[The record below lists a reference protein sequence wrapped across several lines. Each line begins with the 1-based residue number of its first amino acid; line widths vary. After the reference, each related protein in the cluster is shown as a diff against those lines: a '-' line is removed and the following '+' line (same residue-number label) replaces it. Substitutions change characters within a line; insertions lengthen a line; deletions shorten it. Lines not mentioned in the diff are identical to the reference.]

1 MYLVTL
7 RIEDVPVIV
16 HSTFERIADAKI
28 VKERNA
34 IPSFE
39 FTLYPKSRAY
49 DAITHYTTTVTCQ
62 RMSDGA
68 MEFEGR
74 IISAVPSMDSDG
86 SVCKVVTCEG
96 LEGYLCDSEQPY
108 TEERTWEG
116 DTERTGLQEFV
127 DYVLENHNARV
138 EPEKRVYR
146 GIVDVPTF
154 KTTDNVTKG
163 TNFERTLDL
172 FQEKIV
178 KVFGGEWRVRRGDDG
193 LLYLDYRD
201 MLGTVR
207 KTPIRVGHNMES
219 ASREPDPERLITR
232 LYPRGAKLKRTE
244 KDEDGA
250 EREVETEERL
260 GIAEVNGG
268 KPYIDDEKAMADFG
282 IIEGHADWD
291 DVTDP
296 LNLMTKAEA
305 WLEDNNA
312 FPVSTEVSALDLSLI
327 GIDPDSFAIY
337 DWYPC
342 YNDLIDLDEKL
353 EIVKQTI
360 DINDPTASSFVL
372 GESTQT
378 QSNKIA
384 ALEGLAGE
392 VEIVKSQS
400 HTTVIN
406 LENSIRYTMA
416 AIQVAED
423 KIVSTV
429 GEQIVQTTERI
440 DGEITV
446 IESRVSTIE
455 QTATQII
462 LDVSVL
468 EQSQREMSSQI
479 ALMPDQII
487 STVTE
492 GYEAYV
498 DGEIRTVNTA
508 ISEVVQKAD
517 SIESTVQGLQA
528 AYGTCT
534 TAAATVAKTV
544 SAANFR
550 LFKGATIS
558 VKFSYANTAANPTMN
573 VNGTGAKRIVDRYT
587 NSEVT
592 WNAGDVLSFVY
603 SGTYWYISDCGSKS
617 QIKQLQDS
625 ITLKVS
631 KGDVSSQLS
640 VESGAITIASN
651 RFSWSSTYSSMTKYG
666 ALTCTSGK
674 IGGFTIS
681 SYSIYNDLMTL
692 SSNGLTLYD
701 TPSGGTKELMG
712 GIGTNNY
719 TGNPNING
727 LVFDLETQ
735 GDYMTW
741 ASRMKSSDTSYTYR
755 LLYTRTAFSTYAADS
770 LNVSCRLDVWSE
782 SYWHNWTAHD
792 FWFDVESGGADGGKT
807 LTTGSGSSLGTI
819 RLQSPSG
826 TYWDVNVKH
835 GIIC

>member
-1 MYLVTL
+1 M
-7 RIEDVPVIV
+7 R
-16 HSTFERIADAKI
+16 
-28 VKERNA
+28 
-34 IPSFE
+34 
-39 FTLYPKSRAY
+39 
-49 DAITHYTTTVTCQ
+49 
-62 RMSDGA
+62 
-68 MEFEGR
+68 
-74 IISAVPSMDSDG
+74 G
-86 SVCKVVTCEG
+86 SG
-96 LEGYLCDSEQPY
+96 GDLCDSEQPY

-146 GIVDVPTF
+146 GTVDVPTF

-178 KVFGGEWRVRRGDDG
+178 NVFGGEWRVRRGDDG
-193 LLYLDYRD
+193 RIHLDYRD

-207 KTPIRVGHNMES
+207 KTPMRVGHNMES
-219 ASREPDPERLITR
+219 ASREPDPERLVTR

-244 KDEDGA
+244 RDEDGT

-260 GIAEVNGG
+260 SIAEVNGG

-327 GIDPDSFAIY
+327 GIDPDSFALY

-342 YNDLIDLDEKL
+342 YNDLIGLDEKL

-360 DINDPTASSFVL
+360 DVNDPTASSFVL

-406 LENSIRYTMA
+406 LENSVRYTMS

-423 KIVSTV
+423 RIVSTV

-468 EQSQREMSSQI
+468 EQSQREMNAQL

-498 DGEIRTVNTA
+498 DGEIRDGQHRDLRGRP
-508 ISEVVQKAD
+508 EGRQHR
-517 SIESTVQGLQA
+517 EHGPGSTGSLRNLRHTRRDGREDGLCGELQAVQGGDDLGQVLVREQRREPDHERQRHGRKTHRQPLHEHGGRVERRGRPVLRVLRHLLVYLGLRVEVADQA
-528 AYGTCT
+528 APGQHH
-534 TAAATVAKTV
+534 AQGEQG
-544 SAANFR
+544 R
-550 LFKGATIS
+550 
-558 VKFSYANTAANPTMN
+558 
-573 VNGTGAKRIVDRYT
+573 R
-587 NSEVT
+587 
-592 WNAGDVLSFVY
+592 
-603 SGTYWYISDCGSKS
+603 
-617 QIKQLQDS
+617 
-625 ITLKVS
+625 
-631 KGDVSSQLS
+631 
-640 VESGAITIASN
+640 VEPAFG
-651 RFSWSSTYSSMTKYG
+651 RERRHQH
-666 ALTCTSGK
+666 LVEP
-674 IGGFTIS
+674 
-681 SYSIYNDLMTL
+681 L
-692 SSNGLTLYD
+692 
-701 TPSGGTKELMG
+701 LMG
-712 GIGTNNY
+712 EHL
-719 TGNPNING
+719 
-727 LVFDLETQ
+727 LVHDEVRRAHVHERQDRRVHHQLLVDLQ
-735 GDYMTW
+735 QPDDPFVQ
-741 ASRMKSSDTSYTYR
+741 R
-755 LLYTRTAFSTYAADS
+755 
-770 LNVSCRLDVWSE
+770 
-782 SYWHNWTAHD
+782 AH
-792 FWFDVESGGADGGKT
+792 A
-807 LTTGSGSSLGTI
+807 L
-819 RLQSPSG
+819 
-826 TYWDVNVKH
+826 
-835 GIIC
+835 

>member
-7 RIEDVPVIV
+7 RIEGVPVIV
-16 HSTFERIADAKI
+16 HSTFERIADAKV

-39 FTLYPKSRAY
+39 FALYPESRAY
-49 DAITHYTTTVTCQ
+49 DAITLYTTTVTCQ
-62 RMSDGA
+62 RMTDGLV
-68 MEFEGR
+68 EFEGR
-74 IISAVPSMDSDG
+74 VISAVPSMDSDG

-116 DTERTGLQEFV
+116 DTERTGLQQFV

-146 GIVDVPTF
+146 GTVDVPTF
-154 KTTDNVTKG
+154 KTTDNITKG

-178 KVFGGEWRVRRGDDG
+178 NVFGGEWRVRRGDDG
-193 LLYLDYRD
+193 RLYLDYRD

-207 KTPIRVGHNMES
+207 KTPMRVGHNMES
-219 ASREPDPERLITR
+219 ASREPDPERLVTR

-244 KDEDGA
+244 RDEDGT

-260 GIAEVNGG
+260 SIAEVNGG
-268 KPYIDDEKAMADFG
+268 KPYIDDEDAMADFG

-327 GIDPDSFAIY
+327 GIDPDSFALH

-342 YNDLIDLDEKL
+342 YNDLIGLDEKL

-406 LENSIRYTMA
+406 LENSIRYTMS

-423 KIVSTV
+423 RIVSTV

-492 GYEAYV
+492 GYETYV

-558 VKFSYANTAANPTMN
+558 VKFSYANTAASPTMN
-573 VNGTGAKRIVDRYT
+573 VNGTGAKHRRQVHELSGHLERRRRHLLRVLGHLLVHLRLRLEVADQAAPGQHHAQGEQGRRVEPALGRERRDQHHVEPLLVEQHLLVHDEVRRAHVHERQDRRLHHH
-587 NSEVT
+587 
-592 WNAGDVLSFVY
+592 VLLAQQRPH
-603 SGTYWYISDCGSKS
+603 DAE
-617 QIKQLQDS
+617 LQRP
-625 ITLKVS
+625 
-631 KGDVSSQLS
+631 QP
-640 VESGAITIASN
+640 EA
-651 RFSWSSTYSSMTKYG
+651 
-666 ALTCTSGK
+666 
-674 IGGFTIS
+674 
-681 SYSIYNDLMTL
+681 
-692 SSNGLTLYD
+692 
-701 TPSGGTKELMG
+701 
-712 GIGTNNY
+712 
-719 TGNPNING
+719 
-727 LVFDLETQ
+727 
-735 GDYMTW
+735 
-741 ASRMKSSDTSYTYR
+741 R
-755 LLYTRTAFSTYAADS
+755 LQQR
-770 LNVSCRLDVWSE
+770 
-782 SYWHNWTAHD
+782 
-792 FWFDVESGGADGGKT
+792 ADGPDRRQQHRG
-807 LTTGSGSSLGTI
+807 LGVDERS
-819 RLQSPSG
+819 RL
-826 TYWDVNVKH
+826 
-835 GIIC
+835 

>member
-1 MYLVTL
+1 
-7 RIEDVPVIV
+7 
-16 HSTFERIADAKI
+16 
-28 VKERNA
+28 
-34 IPSFE
+34 
-39 FTLYPKSRAY
+39 
-49 DAITHYTTTVTCQ
+49 
-62 RMSDGA
+62 
-68 MEFEGR
+68 
-74 IISAVPSMDSDG
+74 
-86 SVCKVVTCEG
+86 
-96 LEGYLCDSEQPY
+96 
-108 TEERTWEG
+108 
-116 DTERTGLQEFV
+116 
-127 DYVLENHNARV
+127 
-138 EPEKRVYR
+138 
-146 GIVDVPTF
+146 
-154 KTTDNVTKG
+154 
-163 TNFERTLDL
+163 
-172 FQEKIV
+172 
-178 KVFGGEWRVRRGDDG
+178 
-193 LLYLDYRD
+193 
-201 MLGTVR
+201 
-207 KTPIRVGHNMES
+207 
-219 ASREPDPERLITR
+219 
-232 LYPRGAKLKRTE
+232 
-244 KDEDGA
+244 
-250 EREVETEERL
+250 
-260 GIAEVNGG
+260 
-268 KPYIDDEKAMADFG
+268 MADFG

-327 GIDPDSFAIY
+327 GIDPDSFALH

-342 YNDLIDLDEKL
+342 YNDLIGLDEKL

-406 LENSIRYTMA
+406 LENSIRYTMS

-423 KIVSTV
+423 RIVSTV

-528 AYGTCT
+528 AYGTCA

-558 VKFSYANTAANPTMN
+558 VKFSYANTAASPTMD

-587 NSEVT
+587 NSAVT
-592 WNAGDVLSFVY
+592 WNAGDVISFVY

-640 VESGAITIASN
+640 VESGAISITSN
-651 RFSWSSTYSSMTKYG
+651 RFSWSSTYSSMTRYG

-674 IGGFTIS
+674 IGGFTIT
-681 SYSIYNDLMTL
+681 SYSLSNDRMTL
-692 SSNGLTLYD
+692 NSNGLSLKHD
-701 TPSGGTKELMG
+701 HNNELMG
-712 GIGTNNY
+712 QIGVNNIEGSEA
-719 TGNPNING
+719 TNG
-727 LVFDLETQ
+727 LVFDLEPQ

-741 ASRMKSSDTSYTYR
+741 ATKRSSSE
-755 LLYTRTAFSTYAADS
+755 STYTMKVTYYASAFEGHAADS
-770 LNVSCRLDVWSE
+770 LSINCRLDVYGE

-792 FWFDVESGGADGGKT
+792 FWFDPNTGGAVGGKT
-807 LTTGSGSSLGTI
+807 LTSGGSSLGTI